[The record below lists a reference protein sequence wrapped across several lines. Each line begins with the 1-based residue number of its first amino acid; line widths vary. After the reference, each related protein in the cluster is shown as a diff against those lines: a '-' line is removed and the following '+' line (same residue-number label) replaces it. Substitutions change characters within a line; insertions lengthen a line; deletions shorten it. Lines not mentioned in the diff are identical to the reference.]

1 MGWKTEDL
9 SLVSERERQII
20 DLPIVMSG
28 YALVK
33 KHCYM
38 AKHQETVEVVH
49 PSKADLDAH
58 LV

>member
-1 MGWKTEDL
+1 MEDL
-9 SLVSERERQII
+9 SLGSERERQVI
-20 DLPIVMSG
+20 DLPIVTGG
-28 YALVK
+28 YALAN

-49 PSKADLDAH
+49 PSKADLDSH